1 MSRKLTYQLVFVL
14 SFLTGCSDQ
23 QTTFGSE
30 EELMAYVNDSG
41 NGFIQSTES
50 DAFVL
55 EAQLVPAIA
64 DDKEPQLTVRIR
76 LNRQDGGSVLDF
88 GQVGQQEALAR
99 ESYLAFEMT
108 GDVYLQDGEQIISP
122 VFYHYERN
130 YGLKPSVDL
139 FFKFKAFQPSGD
151 VKLVYRDQLFGQGLL
166 TIHFNQAL
174 FSNCH
179 VQN

>member
-1 MSRKLTYQLVFVL
+1 MKRIVLYLFLVFSTL
-14 SFLTGCSDQ
+14 LAGCSDQ

-30 EELMAYVNDSG
+30 EELMTYVNDSG

-50 DAFVL
+50 ADFIL
-55 EAQLVPAIA
+55 EAQLIPAIA
-64 DDKEPQLTVRIR
+64 DDKEPQLTVRVR
-76 LNRQDGGSVLDF
+76 LSRQDGGSVLDF
-88 GQVGQQEALAR
+88 GQVSQEEALAR
-99 ESYLAFEMT
+99 ESYLSFEMA
-108 GDVYLQDGEQIISP
+108 GDVYLQDGEQVISP
-122 VFYHYERN
+122 IFFHYERN

-151 VKLVYRDQLFGQGLL
+151 VKFVYRDQLFRQGLL
-166 TIHFNQAL
+166 SLSFNQAL